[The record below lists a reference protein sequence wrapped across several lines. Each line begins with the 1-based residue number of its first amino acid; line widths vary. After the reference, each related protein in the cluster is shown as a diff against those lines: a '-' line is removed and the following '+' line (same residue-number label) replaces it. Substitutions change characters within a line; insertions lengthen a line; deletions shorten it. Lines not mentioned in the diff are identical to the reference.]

1 MGLTVHDAA
10 GRPITTGDTIGG
22 TTSSHHPTTLVG
34 PVIRVNLDRVKVRV
48 TNRPVCEGH
57 RPGNGDEV
65 WITARRIFRL
75 HQAEERTWKGFR
87 SPEGRLWTLAART
100 HKPLY
105 EAPMVQARYDAHT
118 LRSMY
123 DGQIEAVWE
132 DGPAAPTPGEICAG
146 AFQEAAGRIANLP
159 QDYELDPGRG
169 DAVQL
174 LNGLAAAAHQPDA
187 YPPAL
192 PWARLLDPE
201 DLVAFLRDLDDAL
214 HRAATS
220 VAVDAIAGR
229 ENTSPAAVLDA
240 LESTCR
246 SWRATAEAQHAHTWA
261 PGPHA

>member
-1 MGLTVHDAA
+1 MSLTVHDAA
-10 GRPITTGDTIGG
+10 GRPVTAGDTIGG
-22 TTSSHHPTTLVG
+22 TTSGNHPTTLVG

-57 RPGNGDEV
+57 RPGNGDEI

-75 HQAEERTWKGFR
+75 HHAAERTWKGFR
-87 SPEGRLWTLAART
+87 SPEGRVWTLAART

-105 EAPMVQARYDAHT
+105 ESPMVQARYDAYT

-123 DGQIEAVWE
+123 DGRIEPVWE
-132 DGPAAPTPGEICAG
+132 DGPAAPTPGEIRAG
-146 AFQEAAGRIANLP
+146 AFQEAAGRIADLP

-169 DAVQL
+169 DAIQL
-174 LNGLAAAAHQPDA
+174 LNGLAAEAHRPDV

-192 PWARLLDPE
+192 PWARLMDPE
-201 DLVAFLRDLDDAL
+201 DLVAFLRDLDDTL

-220 VAVDAIAGR
+220 VAVDAITDLTKA
-229 ENTSPAAVLDA
+229 SPAAVLDA

-246 SWRATAEAQHAHTWA
+246 SWRVTAEAQHAHHFA
-261 PGPHA
+261 PGPNA